1 LNPNKYISLDLK
13 FINIILKLHS
23 NNYFKGGDMDKQYD
37 EMWKSSFAKRTH
49 RLTSSVIRELLKI
62 TQMPDV
68 ISFAG
73 GMPAPEFFPKREV
86 MEACNQ
92 IIPEK
97 GEIVLQYGQTE
108 GVADLKKYLSRAM
121 RKYGVPAEPVNIL
134 PTCGSQQALDLIGK
148 VFIDEGDRI
157 LVSEPTYLGALQA
170 WNLYGPEYVTCK
182 MNDDGVIVEDVE
194 KALKEGPVKFMYML
208 PNFHNPAG
216 VTISL
221 ERRKRLVE
229 LADEYNI
236 FIVEDDPYGELR
248 YEGEDI
254 TPMIVL
260 KKERVIYLSTF
271 SKTLA
276 PGIRLGWIVA
286 PEFTMAKIL
295 QAKQG
300 ADLHTG
306 TFVQHITNDICQR
319 GVLKAHVEKLKVIY
333 KERRDVMLES
343 LEENFPKEV
352 KWTRPEGGLFLWVT
366 LPEDVDT
373 EVIFDMAKVNKV
385 AFVPGFA
392 FFPYEGGRH
401 SMRLNFSNTTPDKI
415 REGIKKLAEIV
426 KEKL

>member
-1 LNPNKYISLDLK
+1 
-13 FINIILKLHS
+13 
-23 NNYFKGGDMDKQYD
+23 MDKQYD
-37 EMWKSSFAKRTH
+37 EMWESSFSKRTN

-86 MEACNQ
+86 MEACNH

-108 GVADLKKYLSRAM
+108 GVADLKRYLSKAM
-121 RKYGVPAEPVNIL
+121 RKYGVPADPVNIL
-134 PTCGSQQALDLIGK
+134 PTAGSQQALDLIGK
-148 VFIDEGDRI
+148 IFIDEGDRI
-157 LVSEPTYLGALQA
+157 IVSEPTYVGALQA
-170 WNLYGPEYVTCK
+170 WNLYGPKYATCK
-182 MNDDGVIVEDVE
+182 MDDDGVIIEDVE

-221 ERRKRLVE
+221 ERRKKLVE

-286 PEFTMAKIL
+286 PEFTMAKFL

-306 TFVQHITNDICQR
+306 TFVQHIANDICQR

-343 LEENFPKEV
+343 LEEHFPKEV

-366 LPEDVDT
+366 LPEDVDA
-373 EVIFDMAKVNKV
+373 EVIFEMAKVNKV
-385 AFVPGFA
+385 AFVPGCA

-401 SMRLNFSNTTPDKI
+401 SMRLNFSNTTPEKI

-426 KEKL
+426 KERI

>member
-1 LNPNKYISLDLK
+1 
-13 FINIILKLHS
+13 
-23 NNYFKGGDMDKQYD
+23 MD
-37 EMWKSSFAKRTH
+37 
-49 RLTSSVIRELLKI
+49 
-62 TQMPDV
+62 
-68 ISFAG
+68 
-73 GMPAPEFFPKREV
+73 
-86 MEACNQ
+86 
-92 IIPEK
+92 
-97 GEIVLQYGQTE
+97 
-108 GVADLKKYLSRAM
+108 
-121 RKYGVPAEPVNIL
+121 
-134 PTCGSQQALDLIGK
+134 
-148 VFIDEGDRI
+148 
-157 LVSEPTYLGALQA
+157 
-170 WNLYGPEYVTCK
+170 
-182 MNDDGVIVEDVE
+182 DDGVIIKDVE

-221 ERRKRLVE
+221 ERRKKLVE

-260 KKERVIYLSTF
+260 KKERVLYLSTF

-306 TFVQHITNDICQR
+306 TFVQHIANDICQR

-343 LEENFPKEV
+343 LEEHFPKEV

-373 EVIFDMAKVNKV
+373 EVIFEMAKVNKV
-385 AFVPGFA
+385 AFVPGLA

-401 SMRLNFSNTTPDKI
+401 SMRLNFSNTTPEKI

-426 KEKL
+426 KERI